1 MKNMQ
6 KKFEETPEATEL
18 RRLYHRIRTEYIKYR
33 KKLFMV
39 TSANV
44 SEGKSTISSSLAI
57 TSAQYRETK
66 TLLID
71 CDLRRPT
78 IHKLFKLP
86 FEDGLADYLS
96 NKTELDKI
104 LKDTAFPSLKVI
116 TAGASDQSP
125 SKLISS
131 FQLYDLFDLFR
142 SYFEIIIIDAP
153 PVIPTSDA
161 LFLGNGVDAILMVL
175 KAGETKRSVVKRA
188 INSLA
193 DNKDKILGTVIN
205 NMRNVMPYSYDYSY
219 YNYKKEKH
227 DE

>member
-1 MKNMQ
+1 MENIQ
-6 KKFEETPEATEL
+6 HKFDETAEATEL
-18 RRLYHRIRTEYIKYR
+18 RRLYHRIRTEYVKYR

-57 TSAQYRETK
+57 TSALYRETK

-86 FEDGLADYLS
+86 LENGLADFLS
-96 NKTELDKI
+96 NKSELDKI
-104 LKDTAFPSLKVI
+104 LKDTTFPSLKVI
-116 TAGASDQSP
+116 TAGTSDQSP
-125 SKLISS
+125 SRLISS
-131 FQLYDLFDLFR
+131 FQLYDLFEMFR
-142 SYFEIIIIDAP
+142 SYFEIIIVDAP

-175 KAGETKRSVVKRA
+175 KAGVTKKKVAKRA

-193 DNKDKILGTVIN
+193 DNKEKILGTVIN
-205 NMRNVMPYSYDYSY
+205 NMKNVMPYSCDYSY
-219 YNYKKEKH
+219 YNYKKEKN